1 MQAGAVHEEMPLGL
15 FEVNSDGTVVYYNR
29 DGAGA
34 EVPDMAGRNFFRD
47 VAPVARSEEFQKLIR
62 GFERGAA
69 RSHSFDYRFETG
81 GASLPVRVMLSRVRE
96 RLHDSESDSVLILIR
111 KVRAAE

>member
-1 MQAGAVHEEMPLGL
+1 MQADATYEEMPLGL

-29 DGAGA
+29 EGAGA
-34 EVPDMAGRNFFRD
+34 GVPDMTGRNFFRD

-69 RSHSFDYRFETG
+69 RSQSFYYRFESG
-81 GASLPVRVMLSRVRE
+81 GATLPVRVMLSRVRE
-96 RLHDSESDSVLILIR
+96 RLHDSESHSVLILIR
-111 KVRAAE
+111 KVRAAD